1 MPPQQPP
8 LDWRPYLYCVPYP
21 PTSHS
26 FPRASSFSGFIG
38 VACITK
44 RDPVAHDSG
53 PAEEAR
59 ALESLLTEPI
69 ADRVHGSFEP
79 LAARSGRGSKQ
90 VELTGI
96 AVAKPGQAHT

>member
-1 MPPQQPP
+1 M
-8 LDWRPYLYCVPYP
+8 C
-21 PTSHS
+21 S
-26 FPRASSFSGFIG
+26 FSPNKSLLPSGVILSGFIG

-44 RDPVAHDSG
+44 GDPVSHHPG

-79 LAARSGRGSKQ
+79 LAARSGRGGKQ